1 MNFLFLQNLIGHN
14 AKKSNLPPFILN
26 RQPKAEINIR
36 NRLWNY
42 VSRNFAGHSQAA
54 NTGNL
59 VLQHCMTAKTKV
71 LMYRNTSTSKLVAV
85 THQPHGFSRLLEVAH
100 EICGFERYRYS
111 SALVYKDTAL
121 RFLGSCKKNRL
132 WKHRKVTYFS
142 IMFNEQ
148 TNQRWSQV
156 RQNDDLTY
164 FCFWP
169 EGAQHTLVTKYYLAP

>member
-26 RQPKAEINIR
+26 RQPKAEIKTR

-54 NTGNL
+54 NIGIWCCNMFAWPPKQT
-59 VLQHCMTAKTKV
+59 
-71 LMYRNTSTSKLVAV
+71 LMYRNTSTSNIVSV
-85 THQPHGFSRLLEVAH
+85 THWPHGYSRLLEFAH
-100 EICGFERYRYS
+100 EICGLARYRYL

-121 RFLGSCKKNRL
+121 WFLGSCKENRL

-142 IMFNEQ
+142 ITFNEQ
-148 TNQRWSQV
+148 TNQRWSQLH
-156 RQNDDLTY
+156 QNEDLTY
-164 FCFWP
+164 FCFWL
-169 EGAQHTLVTKYYLAP
+169 EEAQHTLVTKYYLPP